1 MSLEDWNNRAGHRYG
16 EPWKSSMNVP
26 NGIACPK
33 CHAELV
39 DCDRRVLLT
48 SAPPKYDIKCMACG
62 WKGYRYA

>member
-1 MSLEDWNNRAGHRYG
+1 MSLEDWDKRASHRSDSFRN
-16 EPWKSSMNVP
+16 PPINVP

-48 SAPPKYDIKCMACG
+48 SNPPQYDIKCMACG